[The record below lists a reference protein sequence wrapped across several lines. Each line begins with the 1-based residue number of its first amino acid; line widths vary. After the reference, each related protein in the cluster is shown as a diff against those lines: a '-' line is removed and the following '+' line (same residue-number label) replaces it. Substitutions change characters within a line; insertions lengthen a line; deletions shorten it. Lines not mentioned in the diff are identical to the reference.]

1 MGERDELIIGLNH
14 ADSSWL
20 ILGANGIA
28 CRSVHIS
35 FVQRKDQIDTVNKSS
50 TYPVIEKPFAF
61 IGTLD
66 DEIVSFQ

>member
-1 MGERDELIIGLNH
+1 MSECDELIIGPNH

-20 ILGANGIA
+20 VLGADGITW
-28 CRSVHIS
+28 RSVHIG

>member
-1 MGERDELIIGLNH
+1 MGECEKLIIGLNH

-20 ILGANGIA
+20 ILGTDGIT
-28 CRSVHIS
+28 CRSVPIG
-35 FVQRKDQIDTVNKSS
+35 FVQRKDQMDTVNKSS